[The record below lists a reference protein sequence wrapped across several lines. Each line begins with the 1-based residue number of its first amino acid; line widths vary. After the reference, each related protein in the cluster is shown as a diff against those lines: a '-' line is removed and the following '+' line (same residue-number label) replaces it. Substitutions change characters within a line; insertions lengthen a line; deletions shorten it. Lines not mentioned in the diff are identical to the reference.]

1 MALTTGRLVAWMNAA
16 TGSEMGPI
24 AATPN
29 SDALELL
36 QLCIDAAITSVGQEY
51 DIASQV
57 IDLDPL
63 TYTHD
68 VELALL
74 IEAASH
80 WQARNAPF
88 GIAGFGDLG
97 AVRVGARDPRVRALL
112 SPYWVPNISGPYVA
126 E

>member
-1 MALTTGRLVAWMNAA
+1 MNAA

-36 QLCIDAAITSVGQEY
+36 QLCIDAAITSFFLDQNYVLPDPDVSGNY
-51 DIASQV
+51 TDDI
-57 IDLDPL
+57 
-63 TYTHD
+63 
-68 VELALL
+68 ELAIL